1 MDADPTRRS
10 VAEYVQRAEMLYEL
24 GQVEDARAEVDAALR
39 VDPLDP
45 DANAMA
51 AACALAVH
59 DPDEALTYAGAALAH
74 KHEHS
79 RAMITRGYALADTGR
94 RDEALQAAASMLDL
108 DRASWQHHVHYA
120 LITRRAGAAQ
130 PALDAAWNAVNL
142 APDQPRTH
150 LALAAIAE
158 SLEMNDLAKRSRQ
171 AAEDLEPERAA
182 EPERAVGADALLER
196 LDPGGR
202 VPPEARRMPRK
213 WVDADP
219 ADPAWRGKIYG
230 PGLFRGALGRSI
242 LLGLAVVFAV
252 PAVLGSEI
260 DAGAR
265 LFFAVVAVAAWVGWF
280 TVLRRHRNPE

>member
-1 MDADPTRRS
+1 MDADPNRRS
-10 VAEYVQRAEMLYEL
+10 VAEYLQRAEMLYDL
-24 GQVEDARAEVDAALR
+24 GQVPDARAEADAALR

-51 AACALAVH
+51 AACALAAH

-74 KHEHS
+74 KPQHS
-79 RAMITRGYALADTGR
+79 RAMITRGYALADIGR
-94 RDEALQAAASMLDL
+94 RDEALQAAASVLDL

-142 APDQPRTH
+142 APTQPRTH

-158 SLEMNDLAKRSRQ
+158 SLDMGELAKRSRQ
-171 AAEDLEPERAA
+171 AAEDLGPDQTGVPVPAMPA
-182 EPERAVGADALLER
+182 EVSR
-196 LDPGGR
+196 
-202 VPPEARRMPRK
+202 PPRR

-219 ADPAWRGKIYG
+219 DDPRWRDKIYG
-230 PGLFRGALGRSI
+230 PGFFRGALGRSV
-242 LLGLAVVFAV
+242 LLGIAVVFAV
-252 PAVLGSEI
+252 PALLGSEI
-260 DAGAR
+260 DTGPR
-265 LFFAVVAVAAWVGWF
+265 LFLAVVAVAAWVAWF

>member
-10 VAEYVQRAEMLYEL
+10 VEEYLQRAEMLYDL
-24 GQVEDARAEVDAALR
+24 GHVEDARAETDAALR
-39 VDPLDP
+39 VAPLDP

-51 AACALAVH
+51 AVCALAAH

-74 KHEHS
+74 RPEHS

-120 LITRRAGAAQ
+120 LITRRAGAGQ

-150 LALAAIAE
+150 LVLAAIAE

-171 AAEDLEPERAA
+171 AAEDLGP
-182 EPERAVGADALLER
+182 DQ
-196 LDPGGR
+196 
-202 VPPEARRMPRK
+202 VPIPPLPAEARRTPRR

-219 ADPAWRGKIYG
+219 DDPEWRTKIWG
-230 PGLFRGALGRSI
+230 AGMLRGALGRSA
-242 LLGLAVVFAV
+242 LLGVAVLFAI

-260 DAGAR
+260 GSGPR
-265 LFFAVVAVAAWVGWF
+265 LCFAALAVAAWVAWF

>member
-1 MDADPTRRS
+1 MDADPTRRT
-10 VAEYVQRAEMLYEL
+10 VAEHLQRADLLYDL
-24 GQVEDARAEVDAALR
+24 GQVADARAEVDAALR

-51 AACALAVH
+51 AACALADH

-74 KHEHS
+74 QPEHP

-94 RDEALQAAASMLDL
+94 RDEALQAAASMLEL
-108 DRASWQHHVHYA
+108 DRHSWQHHVHYA

-142 APDQPRTH
+142 APEQPRTH

-158 SLEMNDLAKRSRQ
+158 SLDMDDLAKRSR
-171 AAEDLEPERAA
+171 RAA
-182 EPERAVGADALLER
+182 EELEPDRVAGTDDVLQGFSPGDR
-196 LDPGGR
+196 L
-202 VPPEARRMPRK
+202 PPEARRVPRR

-219 ADPAWRGKIYG
+219 NDTQWRDKIYG
-230 PGLFRGALGRSI
+230 GGLFRGALGRSV
-242 LLGLAVVFAV
+242 LLGIAVVFAV

-260 DAGAR
+260 DTGPR
-265 LFFAVVAVAAWVGWF
+265 VFLAVVAVAAWVGWF

>member
-1 MDADPTRRS
+1 MDADPTRRT
-10 VAEYVQRAEMLYEL
+10 VAEYLERAEMLYEL
-24 GQVEDARAEVDAALR
+24 GQVVDARAEADAALR

-51 AACALAVH
+51 AACALADH

-74 KHEHS
+74 RPAHS

-120 LITRRAGAAQ
+120 LITRRAGAGQ

-158 SLEMNDLAKRSRQ
+158 SLEMDDLAKRSRQ
-171 AAEDLEPERAA
+171 AAADLEPESAPDMSGLR
-182 EPERAVGADALLER
+182 DF
-196 LDPGGR
+196 DPAGGL
-202 VPPEARRMPRK
+202 PPETQRTRRR
-213 WVDADP
+213 WVDADA
-219 ADPAWRGKIYG
+219 ADPAWRGKIFG
-230 PGLFRGALGRSI
+230 PGLFRGALGRSV
-242 LLGLAVVFAV
+242 LLGIAVVFAV
-252 PAVLGSEI
+252 PALLGTEI
-260 DAGAR
+260 ETGPR
-265 LFFAVVAVAAWVGWF
+265 VFFAVVAAAAWVGWF

>member
-10 VAEYVQRAEMLYEL
+10 VAEYLQRAEMLYDL
-24 GQVEDARAEVDAALR
+24 GQVHDARAEADAALR

-51 AACALAVH
+51 AACALAAH

-74 KHEHS
+74 KPQHS
-79 RAMITRGYALADTGR
+79 RAMITRGYALADIGR
-94 RDEALQAAASMLDL
+94 QDEAIQAAASVLDL

-142 APDQPRTH
+142 APTQPRTH

-171 AAEDLEPERAA
+171 AAEELGPDQNGVPVPAMPA
-182 EPERAVGADALLER
+182 EVSR
-196 LDPGGR
+196 
-202 VPPEARRMPRK
+202 PPRR

-219 ADPAWRGKIYG
+219 NDPAWRGKIFG
-230 PGLFRGALGRSI
+230 PGLFLGALGRSV
-242 LLGLAVVFAV
+242 LLGIAVVFAV
-252 PAVLGSEI
+252 PALLGSEI
-260 DAGAR
+260 DTGPR
-265 LFFAVVAVAAWVGWF
+265 LFLAVVAVAAWVAWF

>member
-1 MDADPTRRS
+1 MDADPTRRT
-10 VAEYVQRAEMLYEL
+10 VAEYLQRAEMLYDL
-24 GQVEDARAEVDAALR
+24 GQVADARAEVDAALR

-51 AACALAVH
+51 AACALAAH

-74 KHEHS
+74 QPGHS

-94 RDEALQAAASMLDL
+94 RDEALQAAASMLEL

-142 APDQPRTH
+142 APSQPRTH

-158 SLEMNDLAKRSRQ
+158 SLDMDDLAKRSRQ
-171 AAEDLEPERAA
+171 AAEDLEPDRAA
-182 EPERAVGADALLER
+182 GVEEVLQGFA
-196 LDPGGR
+196 PGDSL
-202 VPPEARRMPRK
+202 PPEARRIPRR
-213 WVDADP
+213 WVDADA
-219 ADPAWRGKIYG
+219 ADPEWRSKIYG
-230 PGLFRGALGRSI
+230 SGLFRGALGRSV
-242 LLGLAVVFAV
+242 LLGIAVVFAV
-252 PAVLGSEI
+252 PALLGSEI
-260 DAGAR
+260 DPGPR
-265 LFFAVVAVAAWVGWF
+265 LFLAVVAVAAWVGWF

>member
-10 VAEYVQRAEMLYEL
+10 VEEYLQRAEMLYDL
-24 GQVEDARAEVDAALR
+24 GQVIDARAETDAALR

-51 AACALAVH
+51 AACALAAH

-74 KHEHS
+74 KPQHS
-79 RAMITRGYALADTGR
+79 RAMITRGYALADIGR

-108 DRASWQHHVHYA
+108 DRDSWQHHVHYA

-142 APDQPRTH
+142 APSQPRAH

-158 SLEMNDLAKRSRQ
+158 SLEMDDLAKRSRQ
-171 AAEDLEPERAA
+171 AAEDLEP
-182 EPERAVGADALLER
+182 ADAPATALR
-196 LDPGGR
+196 DFDPSQGL
-202 VPPEARRMPRK
+202 PPEARRVRRR
-213 WVDADP
+213 WVDADA

-230 PGLFRGALGRSI
+230 PGLFRGALGRSV
-242 LLGLAVVFAV
+242 LLGIAVVFAV
-252 PAVLGSEI
+252 PALLGSEI
-260 DAGAR
+260 DSGAR

>member
-1 MDADPTRRS
+1 MDADPARRS
-10 VAEYVQRAEMLYEL
+10 VAEYLQRAEMLYDL
-24 GQVEDARAEVDAALR
+24 GQVIDARAEADAALR

-51 AACALAVH
+51 AACALAAH

-74 KHEHS
+74 QPRHS

-94 RDEALQAAASMLDL
+94 RDEALQAAASMLEL

-130 PALDAAWNAVNL
+130 PALDAAWSAVNL
-142 APDQPRTH
+142 APDQPRAH

-171 AAEDLEPERAA
+171 AAEDLEPERTQ
-182 EPERAVGADALLER
+182 GADEILQGFN
-196 LDPGGR
+196 PGAHL
-202 VPPEARRMPRK
+202 PPEARRVPRR
-213 WVDADP
+213 WVDADE
-219 ADPAWRGKIYG
+219 ADPAWRSKIYG

-242 LLGLAVVFAV
+242 LLGIAVVFAL
-252 PAVLGSEI
+252 PALLGSEM
-260 DAGAR
+260 GTGPR